1 MKKLLLTLLL
11 IIGMSLSFAAIGLV
25 MLFALNVVEDLE
37 EVRSLFTG
45 SMPGGESQ
53 FLKEEELTKVQDAL
67 LLLQQ
72 QKGEIERDIQQLEIE
87 QKTIR
92 DENQTLLDTVAVR
105 QERSMVGSEDI
116 VKVREERLSQLVTL
130 YGAMRPAD
138 AAAIFDEIPEEENQ
152 MILDILTRLQPRLAA
167 RILNGLNDEQRKAK
181 LSQELLQGK
190 TAAR

>member
-37 EVRSLFTG
+37 EVRALLTG

-53 FLKEEELTKVQDAL
+53 FLKEGELAEVQDAL

-105 QERSMVGSEDI
+105 QERSMVGSEDF
-116 VKVREERLSQLVTL
+116 VKVREERLTQLVTL

-138 AAAIFDEIPEEENQ
+138 AAAIFDQIPEEENQ

-167 RILNGLNDEQRKAK
+167 RILNGLGDEQRKAK

>member
-11 IIGMSLSFAAIGLV
+11 VIGMSLSFAAIGLV

-37 EVRSLFTG
+37 QVRSLFTG

-92 DENQTLLDTVAVR
+92 DENQTLLDTVTVR

>member
-72 QKGEIERDIQQLEIE
+72 QKGEIERDIQQLEIK